1 MLWSTLYAAI
11 GRKHMK
17 ITQRQHVHM
26 LSVDQDGKSRITFLD
41 LKHDTQGNPYLV
53 AVREAHANP
62 HAPLM
67 THRGGT
73 AAVARAASPDG
84 LKYDLAPVR
93 GGWMGNYAVIQCN
106 GRPATLSTDDMGEC
120 PIVFESAGDARKY
133 RDLVVD
139 GLGRLLNQTTGMSME
154 DARDYF
160 GASDLYEIREATG
173 DLFDDDQMV
182 YVVTLE

>member
-1 MLWSTLYAAI
+1 MLWSTLHAAI

-17 ITQRQHVHM
+17 ITQHQHVHM

-41 LKHDTQGNPYLV
+41 LRHDSQGNPCLV
-53 AVREAHANP
+53 AARETHANP

-73 AAVARAASPDG
+73 AAVNNTESPGG

-93 GGWMGNYAVIQCN
+93 GGWMGNYAVIQRN

-139 GLGRLLNQTTGMSME
+139 GLVRLLNQTTGMHQ
-154 DARDYF
+154 DDPRHKIR
-160 GASDLYEIREATG
+160 ASAPN
-173 DLFDDDQMV
+173 
-182 YVVTLE
+182 